1 MDELNNFTL
10 DGINLNNY
18 RNFYVVAKTLNFTK
32 AAELLNISQP
42 AISYSIKKLE
52 EELNC
57 KLFERNGKALR
68 LTEDGV
74 LLNHYVK
81 ISYKNL
87 FTGMQ
92 KIQGTSEY
100 NDYIIKI
107 GVQTHIG
114 TYLLSGIIDKFLQE
128 YPGVKFKIVSKSTSE
143 MVKMLE
149 YRELDFIVDSYPIT
163 SNNDNIKI
171 IDLIEFENCF
181 VANKKFVELTKKK
194 KIFLEEFVKYPL
206 LLPSNTTSTMIMLN
220 EKLKEKN
227 ISLIPKINV
236 STTEVMLDMVKRGL
250 GIGYFTRM
258 SVMDELI
265 SKKLYEIPVNID
277 LPTSLI
283 EIAYIE
289 DYLSK
294 PSFKFIEFMKEQI
307 ENHKIKSRKHIRLV
321 YTQKC
326 PYKCSFCHKEG
337 INNVRERILNPL
349 DIAFLFNLVNKN
361 IGMDEIHITG
371 GEPLV
376 EDDYEELIKNL
387 YKNQALI
394 TVTSNGYYIDEKIE
408 SFKYLNKVNISLHS
422 MDEECYEKI
431 TKVKGSFEKVVK
443 NIKLLRGKYPVLKI
457 GINMTLI
464 KGVNDSF
471 QSLKKV
477 IEFSKSINA
486 SLKIIELFN
495 NKDSSECVNLDNY
508 IQFLENQGYSL
519 KKKTFRKSIYE
530 NKEHEI
536 LLTRCTCDVVKNI
549 KGNACKK
556 NNDLYIT
563 MDGLIDLCR
572 FNQNNISI
580 YDEIV
585 NRNEEELLLKIDEA
599 CDKLGEGCICQKK

>member
-1 MDELNNFTL
+1 MDELNNLVL

-32 AAELLNISQP
+32 AAEILNISQP

-52 EELNC
+52 EELKC
-57 KLFERNGKALR
+57 KLFERNGKVLH
-68 LTEDGV
+68 LTEDGN

-81 ISYKNL
+81 VSYKNL

-92 KIQGTSEY
+92 KIQGTDEY

-114 TYLLSGIIDKFLQE
+114 TYLLSGIIEKFLQE
-128 YPGVKFKIVSKSTSE
+128 YPGIKFKIVSKSTSE

-149 YRELDFIVDSYPIT
+149 YRELDFIVDSYPIA

-181 VANKKFVELTKKK
+181 VGNKKFIELTKKK
-194 KIFLEEFVKYPL
+194 KIFLEEFAKYPL

-220 EKLKEKN
+220 EKVKEKK

-236 STTEVMLDMVKRGL
+236 STTEVMLDMVKRGI

-258 SVMDELI
+258 SVMDEII
-265 SKKLYEIPVNID
+265 SKKLYEIPVALD

-283 EIAYIE
+283 EVAYID

-294 PSFKFIEFMKEQI
+294 PSFKFIEFMKEEI
-307 ENHKIKSRKHIRLV
+307 ENYKNKSRKHIRLV
-321 YTQKC
+321 YTQNC
-326 PYKCSFCHKEG
+326 PYRCSFCHKEG
-337 INNVRERILNPL
+337 INNLRERKLSPD
-349 DIAFLFNLVNKN
+349 DISFLFNLVNKN
-361 IGMDEIHITG
+361 IGMEEIHITG
-371 GEPLV
+371 GEAMV
-376 EDDYEELIKNL
+376 EDDYLELVKKL
-387 YKNQALI
+387 YENQAMI
-394 TVTSNGYYIDEKIE
+394 TVTTNGYFIDKKID
-408 SFKYLNKVNISLHS
+408 SFKYINKVNISIHS
-422 MDEECYEKI
+422 MDEKCYEEI
-431 TKVKGSFEKVVK
+431 TKVKGSYAKVIK
-443 NIKLLRGKYPVLKI
+443 NIKLLRVNYPVLKI
-457 GINMTLI
+457 DLNMTIIKGINDDLQ
-464 KGVNDSF
+464 N
-471 QSLKKV
+471 LKKI

-486 SLKIIELFN
+486 SLKLIELFN
-495 NKDSSECVNLDNY
+495 NNNSNEYVDLEQY
-508 IQFLENQGYSL
+508 ISFLENQGYVL
-519 KKKTFRKSIYE
+519 KKKTFRKIIYE
-530 NKEHEI
+530 KNDHEI
-536 LLTRCTCDVVKNI
+536 LLTKCTCDVVKNI

-572 FNQNNISI
+572 FDNNNISI
-580 YDEIV
+580 YDELV

-599 CDKLGEGCICQKK
+599 CNKLGENCICQKK